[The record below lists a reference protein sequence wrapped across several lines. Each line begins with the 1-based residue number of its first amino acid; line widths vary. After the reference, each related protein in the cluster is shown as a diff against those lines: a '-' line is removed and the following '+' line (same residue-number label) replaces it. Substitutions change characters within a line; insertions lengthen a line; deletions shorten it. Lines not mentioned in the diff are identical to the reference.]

1 MQEGYNM
8 ILQVKKWG
16 NSLAVRLPKDI
27 SKALSVQNNSFL
39 ELELVGDGLLLKPKK
54 SSELDKLISQIN
66 PQNLHAEIKTGKSV
80 GNEIW

>member
-1 MQEGYNM
+1 M

-39 ELELVGDGLLLKPKK
+39 ELEIVKNGLLLKPKK

>member
-1 MQEGYNM
+1 M

-39 ELELVGDGLLLKPKK
+39 ELELVENGLLLKPKK

-66 PQNLHAEIKTGKSV
+66 PANLHSEIKTGKSI

>member
-1 MQEGYNM
+1 M

-39 ELELVGDGLLLKPKK
+39 ELELLENGLLLKPKK

-66 PQNLHAEIKTGKSV
+66 PRNLHSEIKTGKSV

>member
-1 MQEGYNM
+1 M

-27 SKALSVQNNSFL
+27 SKALSVQDNSFL
-39 ELELVGDGLLLKPKK
+39 ELELVENGLLLKPKK

-66 PQNLHAEIKTGKSV
+66 PQNLHSEIKTGKSV

>member
-1 MQEGYNM
+1 M

-39 ELELVGDGLLLKPKK
+39 ELELVRNGLLLKPKK

-66 PQNLHAEIKTGKSV
+66 PKNLHTEIKTGKSV

>member
-1 MQEGYNM
+1 M

-27 SKALSVQNNSFL
+27 SKALSVQNDSFV
-39 ELELVGDGLLLKPKK
+39 ELKLVKDGLLLKPKK

-66 PQNLHAEIKTGKSV
+66 PKNLHTEIKIGKSV

>member
-1 MQEGYNM
+1 MV
-8 ILQVKKWG
+8 LQVKKWG

-39 ELELVGDGLLLKPKK
+39 ELELVKNGLLLKPKK

-66 PQNLHAEIKTGKSV
+66 PKNLHTEIKTGKSV

>member
-1 MQEGYNM
+1 M

-39 ELELVGDGLLLKPKK
+39 ELELVKNGLLLKPKK